1 MKVLEGGNIP
11 TLVTR
16 NVHELRAMEKEIES
30 KEVEETREEVSDAK
44 TYHRILSCP
53 LVKKEERGE
62 RSRYEKPSL
71 DISLPHVRLFLIS
84 WILRFLKIL
93 MDFVERMLIY

>member
-16 NVHELRAMEKEIES
+16 NIHELRAMEKEIES

-71 DISLPHVRLFLIS
+71 DISLPHVRFFFNFLV
-84 WILRFLKIL
+84 
-93 MDFVERMLIY
+93 VEF

>member
-30 KEVEETREEVSDAK
+30 KEVVETREEVSDAK

-71 DISLPHVRLFLIS
+71 DISLPHVSFLFNFLDFE
-84 WILRFLKIL
+84 ILSFYFHFYI
-93 MDFVERMLIY
+93 FVTF